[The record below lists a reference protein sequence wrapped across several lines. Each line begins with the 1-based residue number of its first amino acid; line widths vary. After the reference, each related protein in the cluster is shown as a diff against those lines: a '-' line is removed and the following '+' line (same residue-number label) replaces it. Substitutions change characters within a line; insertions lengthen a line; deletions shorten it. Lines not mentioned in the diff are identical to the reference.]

1 LDNFQCYGGALSNDA
16 CNRSRQH
23 WSLVALCWAC
33 VEKQKGWTADS
44 ADERHQ
50 VDRKMRDRKI
60 ELEVEDG
67 NRENSA
73 GMNGY

>member
-1 LDNFQCYGGALSNDA
+1 LG
-16 CNRSRQH
+16 
-23 WSLVALCWAC
+23 WAC
-33 VEKQKGWTADS
+33 VEKEKCWTADS
-44 ADERHQ
+44 ADERGFLREASERGKVINEHQ